1 MREKKGPVNKRVD
14 FLSNKLNKY
23 SIRKFTVG
31 TASILIGSLMYLG
44 TQQEAEAAENNI
56 ENPTTLKDNVQPTE
70 VKIEEFTNKDTA
82 PQGIEAK
89 SEVTSNKDTIEHEP
103 SVKAED
109 ISKKEDTPKEVAEVQ
124 PKSSV
129 THNAETP
136 KVRKARSV
144 DEGSFDITRDSK
156 NVVESTPIT
165 VQGKEHFEGYGSV
178 DIQSNPEDLKVS
190 EVTRFNNK
198 SIGKNEL
205 TGALQLKDKV
215 SFKNDFEFNIRVANN
230 HQSVTTGADGWGFLF
245 SKGDGNEYLQKGGI
259 LGPKGMENSAGFKID
274 TGYNFKD
281 PMDIEEK
288 QAGQGFKGYGTF
300 VKTGAD
306 GTTSKVGTRD
316 KAGNSFQYA
325 DNSIDTTA
333 GKFHG
338 QLLNNLKLA
347 YNEKS
352 GIMRAEYAG
361 KVWEANISDLGLDK
375 SEAYNFLITS
385 SQRQGTSQGVYAN
398 GWMRTDLNNSTFK
411 LTPNLVNKTET
422 KTVEIPFETKR
433 EFNPKLQPGEERVKQ
448 EGQPGSKTITTPITV
463 NPLTGEKVG
472 EGQPTEEITK
482 QPVDK
487 IVEFGGEKIPQ
498 GHKDIFD
505 PNLPTDQTEKVPG
518 KPGIKN
524 PDTGKV
530 IEEPVDDVIKHG
542 PKTGTP
548 ETKTVE
554 IPFETKRE
562 FNPKLQPGEERV
574 KQEGQPGSK
583 TITTPITVNPLTG
596 EKVGEG
602 QPTEEITKQPVD
614 KIVEFGG
621 EKIPQGHKD
630 IFDPNLPTDQT
641 EKVPGKPGIK
651 NPDTGKVIEE
661 PVDDVIKHG
670 PKTGTPETK
679 TVEIPFETKR
689 EFNPKLQP
697 GEERVKQEGQPGSKT
712 ITTPITVNPLTGEK
726 IGEGQ
731 PTEEITKQPVDKI
744 VECGGEKP
752 KDPKGPENPE
762 KPSRPTHP
770 SGPVNP
776 KNPGLSKD
784 RAKPNEPVHS
794 MDKNDKVK
802 KSKIAKESVANKEKK
817 RAELPKTGAESTQ
830 KGLIFSS
837 IIGIAGLM
845 LLARRRKN

>member
-1 MREKKGPVNKRVD
+1 MRDKKGPVNKRVD

-56 ENPTTLKDNVQPTE
+56 ENPTTLKDNVQSKE
-70 VKIEEFTNKDTA
+70 VKIEEVTNKDTA
-82 PQGIEAK
+82 PQGVEAK

-109 ISKKEDTPKEVAEVQ
+109 ISKKEDTPKEVADVAEVQ

-165 VQGKEHFEGYGSV
+165 IQGKEHFEGYGSV

-205 TGALQLKDKV
+205 TGALQLKNKV

-281 PMDIEEK
+281 PMDKEEK

-306 GTTSKVGTRD
+306 GTTAKVGT
-316 KAGNSFQYA
+316 
-325 DNSIDTTA
+325 
-333 GKFHG
+333 
-338 QLLNNLKLA
+338 
-347 YNEKS
+347 
-352 GIMRAEYAG
+352 
-361 KVWEANISDLGLDK
+361 NI
-375 SEAYNFLITS
+375 
-385 SQRQGTSQGVYAN
+385 
-398 GWMRTDLNNSTFK
+398 
-411 LTPNLVNKTET
+411 
-422 KTVEIPFETKR
+422 
-433 EFNPKLQPGEERVKQ
+433 
-448 EGQPGSKTITTPITV
+448 
-463 NPLTGEKVG
+463 
-472 EGQPTEEITK
+472 
-482 QPVDK
+482 
-487 IVEFGGEKIPQ
+487 
-498 GHKDIFD
+498 
-505 PNLPTDQTEKVPG
+505 PTDQTEKVPG

-602 QPTEEITKQPVD
+602 QPTEEITKQPID

-641 EKVPGKPGIK
+641 EKVPGKPG
-651 NPDTGKVIEE
+651 
-661 PVDDVIKHG
+661 
-670 PKTGTPETK
+670 
-679 TVEIPFETKR
+679 
-689 EFNPKLQP
+689 
-697 GEERVKQEGQPGSKT
+697 
-712 ITTPITVNPLTGEK
+712 
-726 IGEGQ
+726 
-731 PTEEITKQPVDKI
+731 
-744 VECGGEKP
+744 
-752 KDPKGPENPE
+752 
-762 KPSRPTHP
+762 
-770 SGPVNP
+770 
-776 KNPGLSKD
+776 
-784 RAKPNEPVHS
+784 
-794 MDKNDKVK
+794 
-802 KSKIAKESVANKEKK
+802 
-817 RAELPKTGAESTQ
+817 
-830 KGLIFSS
+830 
-837 IIGIAGLM
+837 
-845 LLARRRKN
+845 

>member
-1 MREKKGPVNKRVD
+1 M
-14 FLSNKLNKY
+14 
-23 SIRKFTVG
+23 
-31 TASILIGSLMYLG
+31 
-44 TQQEAEAAENNI
+44 
-56 ENPTTLKDNVQPTE
+56 
-70 VKIEEFTNKDTA
+70 
-82 PQGIEAK
+82 
-89 SEVTSNKDTIEHEP
+89 
-103 SVKAED
+103 
-109 ISKKEDTPKEVAEVQ
+109 
-124 PKSSV
+124 
-129 THNAETP
+129 
-136 KVRKARSV
+136 
-144 DEGSFDITRDSK
+144 
-156 NVVESTPIT
+156 
-165 VQGKEHFEGYGSV
+165 
-178 DIQSNPEDLKVS
+178 
-190 EVTRFNNK
+190 
-198 SIGKNEL
+198 
-205 TGALQLKDKV
+205 TGALQLKNKV

-281 PMDIEEK
+281 PMDKEEK

-306 GTTSKVGTRD
+306 GTTAKVGTNIPTRG
-316 KAGNSFQYA
+316 KADNSFQYA
-325 DNSIDTTA
+325 DNSIDTTD

-361 KVWEANISDLGLDK
+361 KIWEANISDLGLDK

-548 ETKTVE
+548 ETKNSRDTV
-554 IPFETKRE
+554 
-562 FNPKLQPGEERV
+562 
-574 KQEGQPGSK
+574 
-583 TITTPITVNPLTG
+583 
-596 EKVGEG
+596 
-602 QPTEEITKQPVD
+602 
-614 KIVEFGG
+614 
-621 EKIPQGHKD
+621 
-630 IFDPNLPTDQT
+630 
-641 EKVPGKPGIK
+641 
-651 NPDTGKVIEE
+651 
-661 PVDDVIKHG
+661 
-670 PKTGTPETK
+670 
-679 TVEIPFETKR
+679 
-689 EFNPKLQP
+689 
-697 GEERVKQEGQPGSKT
+697 
-712 ITTPITVNPLTGEK
+712 
-726 IGEGQ
+726 
-731 PTEEITKQPVDKI
+731 
-744 VECGGEKP
+744 
-752 KDPKGPENPE
+752 
-762 KPSRPTHP
+762 
-770 SGPVNP
+770 
-776 KNPGLSKD
+776 
-784 RAKPNEPVHS
+784 
-794 MDKNDKVK
+794 
-802 KSKIAKESVANKEKK
+802 
-817 RAELPKTGAESTQ
+817 
-830 KGLIFSS
+830 
-837 IIGIAGLM
+837 
-845 LLARRRKN
+845 

>member
-1 MREKKGPVNKRVD
+1 
-14 FLSNKLNKY
+14 
-23 SIRKFTVG
+23 
-31 TASILIGSLMYLG
+31 
-44 TQQEAEAAENNI
+44 
-56 ENPTTLKDNVQPTE
+56 
-70 VKIEEFTNKDTA
+70 
-82 PQGIEAK
+82 
-89 SEVTSNKDTIEHEP
+89 
-103 SVKAED
+103 
-109 ISKKEDTPKEVAEVQ
+109 
-124 PKSSV
+124 
-129 THNAETP
+129 
-136 KVRKARSV
+136 
-144 DEGSFDITRDSK
+144 

-165 VQGKEHFEGYGSV
+165 IQGKEHFEGYGSV

-205 TGALQLKDKV
+205 TGALQLKNKV

-281 PMDIEEK
+281 PMDKEEK

-306 GTTSKVGTRD
+306 GTTAKVGTNIPTRG
-316 KAGNSFQYA
+316 KADNSFQYA
-325 DNSIDTTA
+325 DNSIDTTD

-361 KVWEANISDLGLDK
+361 KIWEANISDLGLDK

-524 PDTGKV
+524 PDTGK
-530 IEEPVDDVIKHG
+530 
-542 PKTGTP
+542 
-548 ETKTVE
+548 
-554 IPFETKRE
+554 
-562 FNPKLQPGEERV
+562 
-574 KQEGQPGSK
+574 
-583 TITTPITVNPLTG
+583 
-596 EKVGEG
+596 
-602 QPTEEITKQPVD
+602 
-614 KIVEFGG
+614 
-621 EKIPQGHKD
+621 
-630 IFDPNLPTDQT
+630 
-641 EKVPGKPGIK
+641 
-651 NPDTGKVIEE
+651 
-661 PVDDVIKHG
+661 
-670 PKTGTPETK
+670 
-679 TVEIPFETKR
+679 
-689 EFNPKLQP
+689 
-697 GEERVKQEGQPGSKT
+697 
-712 ITTPITVNPLTGEK
+712 
-726 IGEGQ
+726 
-731 PTEEITKQPVDKI
+731 
-744 VECGGEKP
+744 
-752 KDPKGPENPE
+752 
-762 KPSRPTHP
+762 
-770 SGPVNP
+770 
-776 KNPGLSKD
+776 
-784 RAKPNEPVHS
+784 
-794 MDKNDKVK
+794 
-802 KSKIAKESVANKEKK
+802 
-817 RAELPKTGAESTQ
+817 
-830 KGLIFSS
+830 
-837 IIGIAGLM
+837 
-845 LLARRRKN
+845 